1 MAIFQFVKGPQIKN
15 ATGYVLGKRHP
26 TDNKTEENIHPI
38 GHKDVQQK
46 LEIVGAIGA
55 GGVPAEKV
63 ENMVSGVTVSGGAS
77 PVTRLGDNGYEY
89 YYRIDGI
96 LDVVITPPGNGTQLP
111 LPDRIQGV
119 PFNTIVK
126 VPDEGLRYYKIDWN
140 SPLSVP
146 IGKNEIYLN
155 ISFGASLSTPEITR
169 VKIYDASALP
179 SGTLISNVSLGK
191 IEGYDTPSV
200 RVSGA
205 DGNYR
210 RSDYIPLDCLTNDLK
225 NGDEYACFGV
235 ISAPNDYAA
244 PYYKI
249 AFYNSDLSFRT
260 GVTYS
265 DLLDKFHDED
275 GNYTKPYLTVEDIKQ
290 FTISSSEP
298 IYVMFCSEYNPG
310 AVDIS
315 GWGTRDVVSV
325 GGFYFPLLEPHVSM
339 AKGTEY
345 EVDALN
351 DGDYLFAQSTAD
363 GVFFKTSIW
372 SAESES
378 LRYHSTP
385 KNT

>member
-1 MAIFQFVKGPQIKN
+1 MAIFQFVKGKQIKN
-15 ATGYVLGKRHP
+15 ATGYVLGKRSP
-26 TDNKTEENIHPI
+26 TEDKTEENIIPI
-38 GHKDVQQK
+38 GYKDVQQK

-55 GGVPAEKV
+55 GGAPAEYV
-63 ENMVSGVTVSGGAS
+63 TNIASSVTVTSGAT
-77 PVTRLGDNGYEY
+77 PVTKLGDNGYEY

-96 LDVVITPPGNGTQLP
+96 LDVVITPPGTGNQLP
-111 LPDRIQGV
+111 LPDTIQGV

-126 VPDEGLRYYKIDWN
+126 VSNKDYRYFKINWEK
-140 SPLSVP
+140 PLSVP

-155 ISFGASLSTPEITR
+155 ISFGASLSAPEITQ

-179 SGTLISNVSLGK
+179 SGTVISNVSLGK
-191 IEGYDTPSV
+191 IEGYDSPSV

-205 DGNYR
+205 DGSYR

-235 ISAPNDYAA
+235 ISAPEDYAA

-260 GVTYS
+260 GATYQDIVS
-265 DLLDKFHDED
+265 KVGEKD
-275 GNYTKPYLTVEDIKQ
+275 YLTVEDIKKFVVVGQ
-290 FTISSSEP
+290 EP

-315 GWGTRDVVSV
+315 GWGKRDVVSV
-325 GGFYFPLLEPHVSM
+325 GGFYFPLLEPHVDM
-339 AKGTEY
+339 YKGTGDDDY
-345 EVDALN
+345 ALK
-351 DGDYLFAQSTAD
+351 DGDYLFAQATAD
-363 GVFFKTSIW
+363 GVFFKSSAW
-372 SAESES
+372 SDESES
-378 LRYHSTP
+378 LRYYSTP